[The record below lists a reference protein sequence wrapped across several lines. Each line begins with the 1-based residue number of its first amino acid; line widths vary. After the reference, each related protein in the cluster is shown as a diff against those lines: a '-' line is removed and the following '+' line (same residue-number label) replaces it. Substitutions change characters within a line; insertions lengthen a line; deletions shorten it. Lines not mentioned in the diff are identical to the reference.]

1 MAISRKIKQNG
12 MIALAFLGFL
22 SGTLGLADGAAG
34 GLKANI
40 ADLDVKSD
48 ITSVAVNVE
57 GALTVLGPESY
68 NMPAVDLYR
77 KMESSGKK
85 TTNSGR
91 DNSIQITG
99 TGRSYCIIGKN
110 PDGEHS
116 DTGYSI
122 ESKKGTSVLNSTA
135 CGEENSSEFAGQELT
150 TLFGDPSVS
159 HDTPHGFT
167 NKQGGMVT
175 GGVIALLIGLVGAHR
190 FVDPDDLEEIAAAKK
205 KAIVP
210 PVDEWALLTAR
221 LNAVKKEWGS
231 YELDPVKVLSY
242 PALTNMGVK
251 STADFHKALR
261 IADHLQVS
269 KGNKQGVSAS
279 GSPFEKAVLDVEH
292 QFDVMISE
300 AKRMKWNNFTDKEK
314 SNLRKAQNLLNI
326 AVNSASSE
334 HERQVAYK
342 QLLKEIE
349 GIVVFRKA
357 TVLELESKVMP
368 AIEANFIHQIIPGIN
383 ITEKEKVHV
392 KA

>member
-1 MAISRKIKQNG
+1 MAISRKLKQNG
-12 MIALAFLGFL
+12 MMTLAFLGFL
-22 SGTLGLADGAAG
+22 SGVLGLADGATG

-48 ITSVAVNVE
+48 ISAVAVNIE

-68 NMPAVDLYR
+68 DMPAVDLYR
-77 KMESSGKK
+77 KMEISGKK

-91 DNSIQITG
+91 DNSIQISG

-116 DTGYSI
+116 DTGYSL
-122 ESKKGTSVLNSTA
+122 ESKKGTSILDSTA
-135 CGEENSSEFAGQELT
+135 CGEGNSSDFAGQELT

-175 GGVIALLIGLVGAHR
+175 GGVIAFLIGLGGAYR
-190 FVDPDDLEEIAAAKK
+190 FADPDDLEEIAAAKK
-205 KAIVP
+205 KAIVA

-231 YELDPVKVLSY
+231 YELDPAKVLSY
-242 PALTNMGVK
+242 PALTNMGVQA
-251 STADFHKALR
+251 TADFHKALR
-261 IADHLQVS
+261 MADHLQAS
-269 KGNKQGVSAS
+269 KVKKGVSAS

-300 AKRMKWNNFTDKEK
+300 ARRMKWNNFTDKEK
-314 SNLRKAQNLLNI
+314 ANLRKAQNLLNI

-383 ITEKEKVHV
+383 ITEKEKVQI

>member
-12 MIALAFLGFL
+12 MIALAFLGFI

-34 GLKANI
+34 SLKANF

-57 GALTVLGPESY
+57 GALTVLGPEAY
-68 NMPAVDLYR
+68 DMPAVDLYR
-77 KMESSGKK
+77 KMESSSKK
-85 TTNSGR
+85 TTNSRR

-116 DTGYSI
+116 DTGYSL
-122 ESKKGTSVLNSTA
+122 ESKNGTSILDSTA
-135 CGEENSSEFAGQELT
+135 CGEGNSSDFSGQELT

-175 GGVIALLIGLVGAHR
+175 GGVIAFLIGLGGAYR

-205 KAIVP
+205 KDIVT

-231 YELDPVKVLSY
+231 YELDPAKVLSY

-261 IADHLQVS
+261 IANHLQAS
-269 KGNKQGVSAS
+269 KVKKGVPAS

-300 AKRMKWNNFTDKEK
+300 AKRMKWNNFTEKEK

-383 ITEKEKVHV
+383 ITEKEKVQI